1 MRKLIVD
8 IDNTLSITINSDY
21 ENSKPIESVI
31 KKLKEYHELG
41 FTIVLFSS
49 RNMRTYE
56 SNVGKINIHTLP
68 KLISWL
74 NKNNVPFDELLVGK
88 PWCGHDG
95 FYVDDRAIRPS
106 EFVNK
111 SYEEIEDLLSK
122 ELQSL

>member
-1 MRKLIVD
+1 MKKLIVD

-21 ENSKPIESVI
+21 ENSKPIISVI
-31 KKLKEYHELG
+31 SKLREYQKLG

-49 RNMRTYE
+49 RNMRTFE

-74 NKNNVPFDELLVGK
+74 NEHEVPFDELLVGK

-95 FYVDDRAIRPS
+95 FYIDDRAVRPS
-106 EFVNK
+106 EFVNQ
-111 SYEEIEDLLSK
+111 SYEEIRELLSK
-122 ELQSL
+122 ELKSI